1 MPQDADWSAFLADV
15 ELTELKLAGVFG
27 QVRELVDSDEGDLP
41 AEWKVEVSRAHL
53 VDESQIRIRVI
64 AEAEGPGGR
73 LVVDGLGVFAAS
85 RKLDEVKSEIVERF
99 VAETGVA
106 AVIPTVRASFED
118 LNQRLEL
125 GAPKLRL
132 IRLAPYAPTT
142 NAESS

>member
-73 LVVDGLGVFAAS
+73 LVVDGLGVFAARS
-85 RKLDEVKSEIVERF
+85 S
-99 VAETGVA
+99 
-106 AVIPTVRASFED
+106 
-118 LNQRLEL
+118 
-125 GAPKLRL
+125 LRSWRGSWPRPAWPL
-132 IRLAPYAPTT
+132 
-142 NAESS
+142 SSQLCVPHSKT